1 MLAMGIITSIQ
12 EDKTQTLVDMSKI
25 LLPCY
30 MLLEMKPWLSISKA
44 TSVSTLNMAL

>member
-30 MLLEMKPWLSISKA
+30 ML
-44 TSVSTLNMAL
+44 